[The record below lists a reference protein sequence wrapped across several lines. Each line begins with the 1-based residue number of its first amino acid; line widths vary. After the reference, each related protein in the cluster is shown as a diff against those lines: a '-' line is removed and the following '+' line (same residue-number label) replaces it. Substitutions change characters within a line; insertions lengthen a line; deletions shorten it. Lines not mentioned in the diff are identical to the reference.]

1 MVNRMRA
8 RRAAAGF
15 TLIELMLVVGIVGV
29 VTVFA
34 LPSMRDIVTTNR
46 MKTLSLD
53 LYTSLTLARSEAVKR
68 NNGSVS
74 MIPAAGGWQNGWT
87 VTCVD
92 SLGSCGGADVTVIA
106 GDAIDSSLTLTGP
119 GSNITFNRD
128 GRLSSAAASFT
139 IKAGTNNT
147 ASPMR
152 CIDIDVSGRPKTKV
166 DSNHV
171 DSDGCN

>member
-1 MVNRMRA
+1 MSAHRA
-8 RRAAAGF
+8 NGGF
-15 TLIELMLVVGIVGV
+15 TIIELMLVVGIVGV

-87 VTCVD
+87 VKCVD
-92 SLGSCGGADVTVIA
+92 SGGSCGGADVTVIA
-106 GDAIDSSLTLTGP
+106 GDAIDGSLTLTGP

-139 IKAGTNNT
+139 ITAGANNT

-152 CIDIDVSGRPKTKV
+152 CIDVNASGRPKTTV
-166 DSNHV
+166 DSNHL

>member
-1 MVNRMRA
+1 MRP

-29 VTVFA
+29 VTLFA

-46 MKTLSLD
+46 MKSVSLD

-68 NNGSVS
+68 NNSSVAVV
-74 MIPAAGGWQNGWT
+74 PAAGGWQNGWT
-87 VTCVD
+87 VKCID
-92 SLGSCGGADVTVIA
+92 SAGSCGGADVTVIA
-106 GDAIDSSLTLTGP
+106 GEAVDSSLTLTGP
-119 GSNITFNRD
+119 GGNITFNRD

-139 IKAGTNNT
+139 VKAGTNNA

-152 CIDIDVSGRPKTKV
+152 CVDLDTSGRPKTKV
-166 DSNHV
+166 DTNHT